1 MSYHPVEA
9 SSPSILVT
17 CCKSLI
23 LILNTVEYAIFSSQ
37 ASGPSSH
44 FLYHPTSSISILIIL
59 VGWLWSSSSQASG
72 PSSYV
77 LVTGTPS
84 SSSCTTY
91 GLTPKELRYLQ
102 VLRKN
107 IMMILAWLLGLVEIF
122 EWGMSWK
129 CEVWAHTQG
138 AQILSGL

>member
-44 FLYHPTSSISILIIL
+44 FLYHPTSSISILMIL
-59 VGWLWSSSSQASG
+59 DDFDLLLHRQVARLLMSWLPAPRQVPPARR
-72 PSSYV
+72 
-77 LVTGTPS
+77 TGSHPRNSDTFRLAEED
-84 SSSCTTY
+84 Y
-91 GLTPKELRYLQ
+91 DEIGLTFGTSLKFL
-102 VLRKN
+102 N
-107 IMMILAWLLGLVEIF
+107 
-122 EWGMSWK
+122 
-129 CEVWAHTQG
+129 G
-138 AQILSGL
+138 A